1 MSTPF
6 VPGLSLS
13 AQFYTEIVRP
23 LLDSHFPEVKHA
35 AALIGSGSEVL
46 GFDDELSVD
55 HHWGPRVM
63 LFIAAACQPYA
74 EEITLVLAHHLPY
87 EFHGY
92 PTNFTAP
99 NPHDNGVQLLQ
110 HITSGPVNHRVTLH
124 TVHEFFLDYL
134 GFELAQ
140 RVEPADW
147 LSFSEQRLRT
157 ITGGAIYHDDVGLG
171 QVCARFA
178 YYPDDVW
185 LYLLAAAWARIGQE
199 EHLMGRV
206 GMVGDEVGSALIG
219 ARLVRDIMRL
229 WFLMARTYAP
239 YPKWFGTA
247 FKLLPGAQGLWPVLA
262 AALHADTWQQR
273 EGQLVTAYE
282 QLAIRHN
289 ALKLTAPLPEQIMP
303 FHGRPFQVIALRGF
317 ADALVQRIEDPAV
330 KQIAA
335 RPLIGGIDLLSD
347 NVDFVADPVWR
358 LHVRRIYS
366 FAGAD
371 DGEPADNAGTAG

>member
-1 MSTPF
+1 MTTVVGTPF
-6 VPGLSLS
+6 VPGLSLC

-23 LLDSHFPEVKHA
+23 LLSSHFPGVKHA
-35 AALIGSGSEVL
+35 AALIGNGSEVF
-46 GFDDELSVD
+46 GFDDEISTD

-63 LFIAAACQPYA
+63 LFIEAVCQPDA
-74 EEITLVLAHHLPY
+74 EQIDQMLASHLPY

-99 NPHDNGVQLLQ
+99 NPQDNGVQLLQ
-110 HITSGPVNHRVTLH
+110 PITSGSVNHRVTLH
-124 TVHEFFLDYL
+124 TVDGFFAETL

-140 RVEPADW
+140 PLEPADW
-147 LSFSEQRLRT
+147 LTFPEQRLRT

-199 EHLMGRV
+199 EHLMGRA
-206 GMVGDEVGSALIG
+206 GMAGDEVGSALIG
-219 ARLVRDIMRL
+219 ARLVRDVMRL
-229 WFLMARTYAP
+229 WFLMARIYAP

-247 FKLLPGAQGLWPVLA
+247 FKQLPGAQGLWPALTA
-262 AALHADTWQQR
+262 TLHADTWQER
-273 EGQLVTAYE
+273 EEQLVKAYE

-289 ALKLTAPLPEQIMP
+289 ALNLTAPLQTRVTP
-303 FHGRPFQVIALRGF
+303 FHGRPFRVIALHGF
-317 ADALVQRIEDPAV
+317 ADALVRRIEDPAV

-347 NVDFVADPVWR
+347 NVDLVSDPVWR
-358 LHVRRIYS
+358 PRLRHLYACES
-366 FAGAD
+366 G
-371 DGEPADNAGTAG
+371 